1 MHELILIGNC
11 GNASD
16 VISLVEALKSRAEYW
31 QILGYLDDSGP
42 QRGCLRH
49 LPWLGTL
56 SDATR
61 WQGCRFVMAI
71 GSEKTYLIR
80 EELFCTT
87 GLNLP
92 DLATLVHPLAQVSN
106 HAHISN
112 GVVIQYGCFIGDNVR
127 IGIGVYTSPLSH
139 IGHDSSIGSW
149 SVIAPGAIICG
160 HVEIGSHVYVGAGSR
175 IRPGIKIGSRALIG
189 MGAVVTKDVPP
200 GAVVAGNPARIIRYV
215 ESHSSN
221 IALTPICLHK

>member
-1 MHELILIGNC
+1 MHELIIIGNC

-16 VISLVEALKSRAEYW
+16 VLSLVEALKPRGEYW

-42 QRGCLRH
+42 QRGCLRY
-49 LPWLGTL
+49 LPWLGKL

-71 GSEKTYLIR
+71 GSERTYLIR
-80 EELFCTT
+80 EELFYTT

-92 DLATLVHPLAQVSN
+92 DLATLVHPLAQVST
-106 HAHISN
+106 HAHISD
-112 GVVIQYGCFIGDNVR
+112 GVVIQYGCFVGDNVR
-127 IGIGVYTSPLSH
+127 IEVGVYMGPLSQ
-139 IGHDSSIGSW
+139 IGHDSCISSW

-160 HVEIGSHVYVGAGSR
+160 HTEIGSHVYVGAGSR
-175 IRPGIKIGSRALIG
+175 IRPGIKIGSCALIG

-200 GAVVAGNPARIIRYV
+200 GAVVLGNPARVIRYV
-215 ESHSSN
+215 EPLSPN
-221 IALTPICLHK
+221 VGLAPTCLHK